1 MPSFANLYQQGLPT
15 EGYANDMDK
24 REETNVPLAPFSHKQ
39 EKLRVCLDYW
49 VFYKNWFLPI
59 AYKNWF
65 LKKLG
70 EVFRDQILKTVNQFF
85 IE

>member
-49 VFYKNWFLPI
+49 VFYKN
-59 AYKNWF
+59 
-65 LKKLG
+65 
-70 EVFRDQILKTVNQFF
+70 
-85 IE
+85 